1 VKSCGDLNIGVNYRV
16 TKQHRVMAMSY
27 LKIGELAQRT
37 ETSAETLRYYE
48 VEGLLPAPRRS
59 ASGYRLYTEP
69 DVGRV
74 HFIRRARAMDF
85 SLKEIGELLSLQV
98 EKEVATC
105 GEVKSLAEHK
115 LAAIE
120 RKIVE
125 LEKMKAALKQITEA
139 CAGGQ
144 ESAVHCT
151 ILNALEA

>member
-1 VKSCGDLNIGVNYRV
+1 MG
-16 TKQHRVMAMSY
+16 Y

-48 VEGLLPAPRRS
+48 AEGLLPAPRRS

-74 HFIRRARAMDF
+74 QFVRRARAMDF

-98 EKEVATC
+98 GRKVATC
-105 GEVKSLAEHK
+105 GEVKSLAENT
-115 LAAIE
+115 LAAIDP
-120 RKIVE
+120 KIAE
-125 LEKMKAALKQITEA
+125 LKKMKTALKQITEA

-144 ESAVHCT
+144 ASAVHCT

>member
-1 VKSCGDLNIGVNYRV
+1 MG
-16 TKQHRVMAMSY
+16 Y

-48 VEGLLPAPRRS
+48 AESLLPAPRRS
-59 ASGYRLYTEP
+59 ASGYRLYTET

-85 SLKEIGELLSLQV
+85 SLKEIGELLSLQLG
-98 EKEVATC
+98 KKLATC
-105 GEVKSLAEHK
+105 GQVKSLAARK
-115 LAAIE
+115 LVAIDD
-120 RKIVE
+120 KIVE
-125 LEKMKAALKQITEA
+125 LEKMKAALQLVTEA

>member
-1 VKSCGDLNIGVNYRV
+1 MEIPNIGVSYRV
-16 TKQHRVMAMSY
+16 TKQHREIAMGY

-48 VEGLLPAPRRS
+48 SEGLLPEPKRS
-59 ASGYRLYTEP
+59 GSGYRLYTEP

-115 LAAIE
+115 LAAIDE
-120 RKIVE
+120 KIVE
-125 LEKMKAALKQITEA
+125 LEKMKAALRQITEA

>member
-1 VKSCGDLNIGVNYRV
+1 MG
-16 TKQHRVMAMSY
+16 Y

-48 VEGLLPAPRRS
+48 AEGLLPEPKRS
-59 ASGYRLYTEP
+59 GSGYRLYTEP

-74 HFIRRARAMDF
+74 HFIRRARSMGF
-85 SLKEIGELLSLQV
+85 SLKEIGELLCLQV
-98 EKEVATC
+98 EKEITTC
-105 GEVKSLAEHK
+105 GEVKALAEHK
-115 LAAIE
+115 LATIDQ
-120 RKIVE
+120 KIVA

-144 ESAVHCT
+144 ASAVHCT

>member
-1 VKSCGDLNIGVNYRV
+1 M
-16 TKQHRVMAMSY
+16 KQHRLIGMGY

-37 ETSAETLRYYE
+37 ETSTETLRYYE
-48 VEGLLPAPRRS
+48 AVSLLPAPRRS

-74 HFIRRARAMDF
+74 RFIRRARAMDF
-85 SLKEIGELLSLQV
+85 SLKEIGELLSLQL
-98 EKEVATC
+98 EKKMATC

-115 LAAIE
+115 LAMINE
-120 RKIVE
+120 KIVE
-125 LEKMKAALKQITEA
+125 LEKMKAALNQITEA

>member
-1 VKSCGDLNIGVNYRV
+1 MG
-16 TKQHRVMAMSY
+16 Y

-59 ASGYRLYTEP
+59 AAGYRLYTEP

-105 GEVKSLAEHK
+105 GEVKSFAEHK
-115 LAAIE
+115 LAAIDK
-120 RKIVE
+120 KIVE

-144 ESAVHCT
+144 ASAVHCT

>member
-1 VKSCGDLNIGVNYRV
+1 MKSSGGLNIIVSYRV
-16 TKQHRVMAMSY
+16 SKHHRLISMGY
-27 LKIGELAQRT
+27 LKIGELAKRT

-48 VEGLLPAPRRS
+48 AESLLPAPRRN
-59 ASGYRLYTEP
+59 ASGYRLYTET

-85 SLKEIGELLSLQV
+85 SLKEIGELLSLQL
-98 EKEVATC
+98 EKKMATC

-115 LAAIE
+115 LAMINE
-120 RKIVE
+120 KIVE
-125 LEKMKAALKQITEA
+125 LEKMKAALNQITEA

>member
-1 VKSCGDLNIGVNYRV
+1 MG
-16 TKQHRVMAMSY
+16 Y

-59 ASGYRLYTEP
+59 QSGYRLYTEP

-85 SLKEIGELLSLQV
+85 SLNEIGELLSLQV

-115 LAAIE
+115 LAAIDK
-120 RKIVE
+120 KIVE

>member
-1 VKSCGDLNIGVNYRV
+1 MG
-16 TKQHRVMAMSY
+16 Y
-27 LKIGELAQRT
+27 LKIGALAQRT

-48 VEGLLPAPRRS
+48 AEGLLPAPRRS
-59 ASGYRLYTEP
+59 DSGYRLYTEP

-115 LAAIE
+115 LAAIDE
-120 RKIVE
+120 KIIE

>member
-1 VKSCGDLNIGVNYRV
+1 
-16 TKQHRVMAMSY
+16 MSY
-27 LKIGELAQRT
+27 MKIGEIAQRT
-37 ETSAETLRYYE
+37 ETSVETLRYYE
-48 VEGLLPAPRRS
+48 TEGMLPEPKRS

-115 LAAIE
+115 LTAIDE
-120 RKIVE
+120 KIIE
-125 LEKMKAALKQITEA
+125 LKKMKAALKQITEA

>member
-1 VKSCGDLNIGVNYRV
+1 MKFSGGPNIIVSYRV
-16 TKQHRVMAMSY
+16 TKDHRLIGMGY

-48 VEGLLPAPRRS
+48 AESLLPAPRRS

-85 SLKEIGELLSLQV
+85 SLKEIGKLLSLQV
-98 EKEVATC
+98 GKKVATC
-105 GEVKSLAEHK
+105 GEVKSLAENK
-115 LAAIE
+115 LAAIDE
-120 RKIVE
+120 KIVE

-144 ESAVHCT
+144 ESAVYCT

>member
-1 VKSCGDLNIGVNYRV
+1 MKSYGSSIIIVSYKV
-16 TKQHRVMAMSY
+16 TEQHRLISMGY
-27 LKIGELAQRT
+27 LKIGELGQRT
-37 ETSAETLRYYE
+37 ETSTETLRYYE
-48 VEGLLPAPRRS
+48 AESLLPAPRRS
-59 ASGYRLYTEP
+59 ASGYRLYTET

-85 SLKEIGELLSLQV
+85 SLKEIGELLSLQL
-98 EKEVATC
+98 EKKVATC

-115 LAAIE
+115 LAAIDE
-120 RKIVE
+120 KIVE

>member
-1 VKSCGDLNIGVNYRV
+1 MG
-16 TKQHRVMAMSY
+16 Y

-48 VEGLLPAPRRS
+48 AEGLLPAPRRS
-59 ASGYRLYTEP
+59 DSGYRLYTDP

-85 SLKEIGELLSLQV
+85 SLKEISELLSLQV

-105 GEVKSLAEHK
+105 GEVKLLAEHK
-115 LAAIE
+115 LAAINE
-120 RKIVE
+120 KIVE

>member
-1 VKSCGDLNIGVNYRV
+1 MGC
-16 TKQHRVMAMSY
+16 

-48 VEGLLPAPRRS
+48 AEGLLPAPRRS

-74 HFIRRARAMDF
+74 QFIRRARAMDF

-98 EKEVATC
+98 ERKVATC

-115 LAAIE
+115 LAAIDQ
-120 RKIVE
+120 KIAE
-125 LEKMKAALKQITEA
+125 LKKMKTALKQITEA
-139 CAGGQ
+139 C
-144 ESAVHCT
+144 
-151 ILNALEA
+151 

>member
-1 VKSCGDLNIGVNYRV
+1 MG
-16 TKQHRVMAMSY
+16 Y
-27 LKIGELAQRT
+27 LKIGELAERT

-48 VEGLLPAPRRS
+48 AEGLLPAPRRS

-74 HFIRRARAMDF
+74 QFVRRARAMDF

-98 EKEVATC
+98 GRKVATC

-115 LAAIE
+115 LAAIDQ
-120 RKIVE
+120 KITE
-125 LEKMKAALKQITEA
+125 LKKMKTALKQITEA

-144 ESAVHCT
+144 ASAVHCT

>member
-1 VKSCGDLNIGVNYRV
+1 MKR
-16 TKQHRVMAMSY
+16 HRLIAMGY
-27 LKIGELAQRT
+27 MKIGELAQRT
-37 ETSAETLRYYE
+37 ETSTETLRYYE

-98 EKEVATC
+98 EKEVTTC
-105 GEVKSLAEHK
+105 GEVKSFAEHK
-115 LAAIE
+115 LAEID

-125 LEKMKAALKQITEA
+125 LEKMKAALKQITET

-144 ESAVHCT
+144 ASAVHCT

>member
-1 VKSCGDLNIGVNYRV
+1 MKSYESSIIIVSYRV
-16 TKQHRVMAMSY
+16 TEQYRLIGMGY

-37 ETSAETLRYYE
+37 ETSTETLRYYE
-48 VEGLLPAPRRS
+48 AESLLPAPRRS

-74 HFIRRARAMDF
+74 RFIRRARAMDF
-85 SLKEIGELLSLQV
+85 SLKEISELLSLQV
-98 EKEVATC
+98 EKKVATC

-115 LAAIE
+115 LAVINE
-120 RKIVE
+120 KIVE
-125 LEKMKAALKQITEA
+125 LEKMKAALNQITEA

>member
-1 VKSCGDLNIGVNYRV
+1 MKSSGGLNIIVSYRV
-16 TKQHRVMAMSY
+16 SKHHRLISMGY
-27 LKIGELAQRT
+27 LKIGELAKRT

-48 VEGLLPAPRRS
+48 AESLLPAPRRN
-59 ASGYRLYTEP
+59 ASGYRLYTET

-85 SLKEIGELLSLQV
+85 SLKEIGELLSLQLV
-98 EKEVATC
+98 KKVATC

-115 LAAIE
+115 LAAIDE
-120 RKIVE
+120 KIAK
-125 LEKMKAALKQITEA
+125 LKKMKAALQLVTEA

-144 ESAVHCT
+144 EPAVYCT

>member
-1 VKSCGDLNIGVNYRV
+1 MG
-16 TKQHRVMAMSY
+16 Y

-37 ETSAETLRYYE
+37 DTSAETLRYYE
-48 VEGLLPAPRRS
+48 AEGLLPEPKRS
-59 ASGYRLYTEP
+59 GAGYRLYTDP
-69 DVGRV
+69 DVSRV

-85 SLKEIGELLSLQV
+85 SLKEVGELLSLQV

-115 LAAIE
+115 LAVIDE
-120 RKIVE
+120 KIVE

>member
-1 VKSCGDLNIGVNYRV
+1 MKSCGDLNIGVNYRV
-16 TKQHRVMAMSY
+16 TKQHRVIAMGY
-27 LKIGELAQRT
+27 LKIGELAKRT

-48 VEGLLPAPRRS
+48 AESLLPAPRRN
-59 ASGYRLYTEP
+59 ASGYRLYTET

-85 SLKEIGELLSLQV
+85 SLKEIGELLSLQLV
-98 EKEVATC
+98 KKVATC

-115 LAAIE
+115 LAAIDE
-120 RKIVE
+120 KIAE
-125 LEKMKAALKQITEA
+125 LKKMKAALQLVTEA

-144 ESAVHCT
+144 ESTVHCT

>member
-1 VKSCGDLNIGVNYRV
+1 MG
-16 TKQHRVMAMSY
+16 Y

-37 ETSAETLRYYE
+37 ETSAQTLRYYE
-48 VEGLLPAPRRS
+48 AEGLLPAPRRS

-85 SLKEIGELLSLQV
+85 SLKEIGVILSLQAA
-98 EKEVATC
+98 KKVATC
-105 GEVKSLAEHK
+105 GEVKSLAELK
-115 LAAIE
+115 LTAIDE
-120 RKIVE
+120 KIVE
-125 LEKMKAALKQITEA
+125 LKKMKAALQLVTEA
-139 CAGGQ
+139 CVGGQ